1 MTMTTM
7 MTTIKEKPPLK
18 LRHEL
23 KYRISLRDDRILASR
38 LGKLF
43 PRDKNAGKE
52 GSYRITSLYFDTPSD
67 TALRQKLEG
76 VDRREKF
83 RLRYYG
89 EDLSF
94 IRLEKKFKMNGL
106 CGKHSARVTRQAIS
120 QERRFKGIPSFSQ
133 VPLSIADAT
142 YKYHEK
148 ILKFF

>member
-1 MTMTTM
+1 MTATPIMTIRTTAM
-7 MTTIKEKPPLK
+7 TMTTIKEKPPLK

-106 CGKHSARVTRQAIS
+106 CGKHSASTAPGSQGSRFGIS
-120 QERRFKGIPSFSQ
+120 WRGDRRPCWMEGSPC
-133 VPLSIADAT
+133 
-142 YKYHEK
+142 
-148 ILKFF
+148 

>member
-1 MTMTTM
+1 MENFSPATKT
-7 MTTIKEKPPLK
+7 
-18 LRHEL
+18 R
-23 KYRISLRDDRILASR
+23 
-38 LGKLF
+38 
-43 PRDKNAGKE
+43 GKE

-106 CGKHSARVTRQAIS
+106 CGKHQRQGH
-120 QERRFKGIPSFSQ
+120 KGAGSGYLEGRPEALLDGGE
-133 VPLSIADAT
+133 PR
-142 YKYHEK
+142 
-148 ILKFF
+148 